1 MYKGAPIIRSALT
14 GEPRLELTYRH
25 PLVPERAGEL
35 RNDNQQQDELTTS
48 RRRAAEHRAN
58 SEAFVANICL

>member
-14 GEPRLELTYRH
+14 GELRLELTNHH
-25 PLVPERAGEL
+25 PSVPERAGEL
-35 RNDNQQQDELTTS
+35 HNDNQQQHELTTS
-48 RRRAAEHRAN
+48 RRRGAEHRAN